1 MTQNHDLLAA
11 PYTQTLIRIKAR
23 QLCRRTDFS
32 YSDYDDMRQGMRL
45 HLLEKAHLFDPERG
59 NLEAFVTQL
68 INTWVAMQ
76 LRHHDCLKRREDKKA
91 VSFERTM
98 VEHEGE
104 TTHLGHVLLED
115 DGQRRAQAYPKS
127 DIERFELLE
136 AIEHVM
142 STLNTDDRDLLLS
155 IAKHGLKATAR
166 LRGVSWRQV
175 TNARDRLRVR
185 ESWPRTR
192 LIGTALRWFA

>member
-45 HLLEKAHLFDPERG
+45 HLLEKAHMFDPQRG

-68 INTWVAMQ
+68 VNTWVAMQ
-76 LRHHDCLKRREDKKA
+76 LRHHDCIKRRKDKKA
-91 VSFERTM
+91 ASLERTM
-98 VEHEGE
+98 VEHEDE

-115 DGQRRAQAYPKS
+115 DGQRRTQTYPKS
-127 DIERFELLE
+127 DVERFELHE
-136 AIEHVM
+136 AVELVM
-142 STLNTDDRDLLLS
+142 SKFDPDDRDLLLS

-175 TNARDRLRVR
+175 TNARDRLRR
-185 ESWPRTR
+185 AFEKAGLGR
-192 LIGTALRWFA
+192 G